1 MRTRKRSTIVILGLA
16 ALWIVTAATPAFAVT
31 ESGLCSGTGAFSNG
45 TIVASDQPI
54 DVVSVVPDGGSVEY
68 SGSTGMPAPDGP
80 VAFNGS
86 VDVALPFGGITVVTW
101 SGETE
106 LNATAGSYSYTVPAL
121 VPRGSGALEVTA
133 RHVQQG
139 QTCVATIQMA
149 IEGSPGAA
157 AAVGAV
163 GTVIFG
169 AGVVSAGIKKKG
181 LA

>member
-1 MRTRKRSTIVILGLA
+1 MRTRKRTAIGIVGLA
-16 ALWIVTAATPAFAVT
+16 ALWIVAAATPAFGVT
-31 ESGLCSGTGAFSNG
+31 ESGLCSGIGAFSNG
-45 TIVASDQPI
+45 TIVSSEQPI
-54 DVVSVVPDGGSVEY
+54 DVVSIVPDGGSVDY
-68 SGSTGMPAPDGP
+68 SGTTGMPEPDGP
-80 VAFNGS
+80 VSFNGS

-106 LNATAGSYSYTVPAL
+106 TNSAASTYEYTVPSL

-139 QTCVATIQMA
+139 QTCVATVQMA

-169 AGVVSAGIKKKG
+169 AGVIGAGFRKKG